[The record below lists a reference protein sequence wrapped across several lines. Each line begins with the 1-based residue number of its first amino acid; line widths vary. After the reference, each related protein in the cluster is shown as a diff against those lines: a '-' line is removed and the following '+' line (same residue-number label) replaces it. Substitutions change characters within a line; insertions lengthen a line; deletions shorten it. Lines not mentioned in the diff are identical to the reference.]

1 MPKKLLFI
9 IGSNRKNSFNR
20 QLAQQII
27 SLVGTRAQC
36 AFLDYSDVPVFCQDD
51 EYPPSAELVR
61 LRDTVANADAL
72 WLLTPEYNGSYPG
85 LLKNVLDW
93 LSRPVTRNDYSTPT
107 VMRGKKMTISGAAG
121 KSASI
126 HARNQLAQL
135 LRFLGADLYNEAG
148 FGVVLTPDAFS
159 SDKLVLS
166 DDVQTDLRRF
176 VDGFLSFIQN

>member
-1 MPKKLLFI
+1 MPKKVLFI

-27 SLVGTRAQC
+27 SLVGTRAAC
-36 AFLDYSDVPVFCQDD
+36 SFLDYSDVPVFCQDD
-51 EYPPSAELVR
+51 EYPAADEIVR

-72 WLLTPEYNGSYPG
+72 WLLTPEYNGCYPG

-93 LSRPVTRNDYSTPT
+93 LSRPVTPNDYATPT

-121 KSASI
+121 KSAAI
-126 HARNQLAQL
+126 HARNKLAEL

-148 FGVVLTPDAFS
+148 YGVVLSPDAFT
-159 SDKLVLS
+159 SDKLALN
-166 DDVQTDLRRF
+166 DEAQAELRHF

>member
-1 MPKKLLFI
+1 
-9 IGSNRKNSFNR
+9 
-20 QLAQQII
+20 
-27 SLVGTRAQC
+27 
-36 AFLDYSDVPVFCQDD
+36 
-51 EYPPSAELVR
+51 
-61 LRDTVANADAL
+61 
-72 WLLTPEYNGSYPG
+72 
-85 LLKNVLDW
+85 
-93 LSRPVTRNDYSTPT
+93 
-107 VMRGKKMTISGAAG
+107 MTISGAAG